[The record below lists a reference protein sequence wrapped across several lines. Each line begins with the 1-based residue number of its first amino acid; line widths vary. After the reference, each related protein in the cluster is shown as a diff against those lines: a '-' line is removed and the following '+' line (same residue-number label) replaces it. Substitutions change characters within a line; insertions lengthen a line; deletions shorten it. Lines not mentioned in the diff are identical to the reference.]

1 MIHPEYIKACFD
13 TYSAFFR
20 VTEFK
25 GSYEFSICFTSDNI
39 QLLYKIKQRFKSGKV
54 IQLFPKKFVLKIS
67 KQLDPIIEFLNRNRP
82 YNTPAQVQFLRWA
95 YLYRKLVV
103 EKSIT
108 KSDKEQRRINRRLNY
123 FNIIR

>member
-20 VTEFK
+20 VVEFK
-25 GSYEFSICFTSDNI
+25 GQYDFQICFVSDNI
-39 QLLYKIKQRFKSGKV
+39 QLLHKIKKRFKSGK
-54 IQLFPKKFVLKIS
+54 IITLFSKKYVLKIS

-95 YLYRKLVV
+95 YLYRKLII
-103 EKSIT
+103 EKEII
-108 KSDKEQRRINRRLNY
+108 KSDKEQRRINRRLKY
-123 FNIIR
+123 FTMI